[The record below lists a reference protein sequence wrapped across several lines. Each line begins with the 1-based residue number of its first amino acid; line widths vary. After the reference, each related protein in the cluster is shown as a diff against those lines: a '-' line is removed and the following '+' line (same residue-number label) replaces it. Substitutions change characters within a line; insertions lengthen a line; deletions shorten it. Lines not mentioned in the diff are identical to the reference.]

1 MQVSVLSTPAQTPDL
16 AHVHLQSG
24 GLLEALTAAALRSR
38 LRQYNRVESEISC
51 NFLGLLAGHVH
62 SVHIY
67 GTAWESRAG
76 LTARVLEVTAQTDT
90 TTM

>member
-1 MQVSVLSTPAQTPDL
+1 MHP
-16 AHVHLQSG
+16 QSG

-38 LRQYNRVESEISC
+38 LRQYDRVESEISC
-51 NFLGLLAGHVH
+51 NFLGLLAGHVY

-76 LTARVLEVTAQTDT
+76 LTARVLEVTAQTT
-90 TTM
+90 TTIM